1 MELYWKTLGALLTAV
16 ILGVHFGKQ
25 ERDFSVLLT
34 MTVCCMGAAAAVTFL
49 EPVLELM
56 KELGNLVPLKND
68 VLIILFKCTGIAL
81 VSELAGLICRDA
93 GSSSLEKSVHLL
105 GTAVILSLS
114 VPVMTALLTL
124 LKEILG
130 EL

>member
-68 VLIILFKCTGIAL
+68 PPC
-81 VSELAGLICRDA
+81 
-93 GSSSLEKSVHLL
+93 
-105 GTAVILSLS
+105 
-114 VPVMTALLTL
+114 
-124 LKEILG
+124 
-130 EL
+130 